1 MDTREITQ
9 VWKEGAELSKYI
21 VDTLKERG
29 YDESPH
35 VGLVGCAIL
44 YGSIAKLLGMSTH
57 ETLELV
63 MVVSKKLEEK
73 DDKLQ

>member
-1 MDTREITQ
+1 MDTKEITQ
-9 VWKEGAELSKYI
+9 VWQDGAELANYL

-29 YDESPH
+29 YNESPH

-73 DDKLQ
+73 SDKLQ

>member
-1 MDTREITQ
+1 MDTKEITQ
-9 VWKEGAELSKYI
+9 VWKEGADLSKYI
-21 VDTLKERG
+21 VDVLRERG
-29 YDESPH
+29 FDESPH
-35 VGLVGCAIL
+35 VGLIGAAIL

-73 DDKLQ
+73 SDKLQ

>member
-9 VWKEGAELSKYI
+9 IWKEGAELSKYI

-73 DDKLQ
+73 DDELH

>member
-1 MDTREITQ
+1 MDTKEITQ
-9 VWKEGAELSKYI
+9 VWKEGADLATYL

-29 YDESPH
+29 YNESPH

-73 DDKLQ
+73 SDKLQ

>member
-1 MDTREITQ
+1 MDTKEITQ

-44 YGSIAKLLGMSTH
+44 YGSIAKLLGMSIH

-73 DDKLQ
+73 DDELH

>member
-1 MDTREITQ
+1 MDTKEITQ

-21 VDTLKERG
+21 VDALRERG
-29 YDESPH
+29 FDESPH

-73 DDKLQ
+73 DDELH

>member
-1 MDTREITQ
+1 MDTKEIAQ
-9 VWKEGAELSKYI
+9 VWKEGAELANYI

-57 ETLELV
+57 ETLELA
-63 MVVSKKLEEK
+63 MVVRKKLEEK
-73 DDKLQ
+73 YEKLQ